1 MHLLAIADHA
11 AIVAPPGEEATA
23 HGLTR
28 GSDAIPAGLRRRMSR
43 FELNTVRCALGLARP
58 DDDETMIL
66 ASRYGGMETAYGL
79 LQMLVADE
87 VLSPADFSVCVHNA
101 APALASQI
109 IKNRAGHS
117 AVAADR
123 KTFAAGL
130 TEAAAR
136 LADGERS
143 VLLLFAEQPL
153 PEVYA
158 EVEDADDP
166 AQIWLAV
173 RLTADTGDA
182 SPVTAGSGR
191 SGARQLIAALDGG
204 ARRIAWRP

>member
-1 MHLLAIADHA
+1 MHLLAIAEYA
-11 AIVAPPGEEATA
+11 AIVAPPGEEPTA
-23 HGLTR
+23 HGLAR
-28 GSDAIPAGLRRRMSR
+28 GPDAIPAGLRRRMSR

-58 DDDETMIL
+58 DADETMIL

-136 LADGERS
+136 LTDGEAS
-143 VLLLFAEQPL
+143 VLVLYAEQPL
-153 PEVYA
+153 PDVYA

-166 AQIWLAV
+166 AQTWLAV
-173 RLTADTGDA
+173 RLIPDA
-182 SPVTAGSGR
+182 GNGARVTAGEGR
-191 SGARQLIAALDGG
+191 RGALALIAALDAG